1 MFVQP
6 HYTKSLSNGLPVV
19 SIPLILYTD
28 DSSGNRSRKWNKFD
42 NWALLLAG
50 NSNENDTYLVY
61 G

>member
-50 NSNENDTYLVY
+50 NSNENDT
-61 G
+61 